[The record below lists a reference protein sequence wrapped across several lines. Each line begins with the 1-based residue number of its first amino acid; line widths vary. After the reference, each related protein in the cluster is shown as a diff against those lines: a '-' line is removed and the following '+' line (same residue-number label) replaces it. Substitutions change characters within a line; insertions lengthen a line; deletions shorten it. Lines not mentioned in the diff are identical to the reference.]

1 MSSGLDSTA
10 AFLRLIKE
18 NHNDSEIYFP
28 VYIWWK
34 SASNIVLKKEFEN
47 CLQIIEY
54 IRERY
59 PKKSKNIKD
68 LIKVDVPLV
77 FYENIKSDYNDNN
90 KEGYWPHFRNGIFI
104 LSSISYLLNY
114 LKLRDYS
121 QFEKISIVVGF
132 IGNVIDEDICF
143 VNNMKR
149 LLNEALNKPKTKKR
163 SGVIEIT
170 KEFDFYHPYLTNE
183 DISYSIRPYFDIEK
197 FADSDILSYTWSCW
211 KNYEVHCHKCGGC
224 KIREEKYEKFKKA
237 GGKMIDHFF
246 EDY

>member
-18 NHNDSEIYFP
+18 NQNISDIYFP

-47 CLQIIEY
+47 CIQIIEY
-54 IRERY
+54 IRKKN
-59 PKKSKNIKD
+59 PKTSKNIKD

-77 FYENIKSDYNDNN
+77 FYENIKSDYNDN
-90 KEGYWPHFRNGIFI
+90 KQEGYWPHFRNGIFI

-132 IGNVIDEDICF
+132 IGNVIDEDISF

-149 LLNEALNKPKTKKR
+149 LLNEALSNPKTKKR
-163 SGVIEIT
+163 SGFIEMT
-170 KEFDFYHPYLTNE
+170 KEIDFYHPYLTDE
-183 DISYSIRPYFDIEK
+183 DVSYSIHPYFDIEK
-197 FADSDILSYTWSCW
+197 FADSDILKYTWSCW
-211 KNYEVHCHKCGGC
+211 KNYDTHCHKCGGC
-224 KIREEKYEKFKKA
+224 KIREEKYLKFKEA
-237 GGKMIDHFF
+237 GGKIKDHFF
-246 EDY
+246 ENY